1 MCSNR
6 YKTYH
11 ETINVDGLDIFYRH
25 AGDPGRPAI
34 LLLHGYPTSSHV
46 YRNVIEPLAETA
58 YVVAPDLP
66 GFGFS
71 SAPSIDAYDY
81 TFENLANTIEAFIE
95 ALGIQR
101 FFLYITDF
109 GTPVGYHLATRQP
122 DRILGLIAQ
131 DGNAHDEGLGPEWD
145 APKAFFAEPTEENRA
160 KLPDW
165 MNFEGTRNQY
175 IGGIPERLKVLF
187 PPEGW
192 YLDTERLARPGN
204 TDIQFELFTDYGSH
218 IARFPAIQAY
228 LRDHQ
233 PACLVL
239 WGRHDAFFAL
249 DEIMAYSR
257 DLDAVEIHVFESGH
271 MLLETHHRQ
280 CAALIAH
287 FMHEVETGVF
297 RDPAGR

>member
-1 MCSNR
+1 MRSDP
-6 YKTYH
+6 YKTRH
-11 ETINVDGLDIFYRH
+11 GTIRADGLDIFYRH
-25 AGDPGRPAI
+25 AGDPDRPAI

-46 YRNVIEPLAETA
+46 YRNIIEPLAETA
-58 YVVAPDLP
+58 YVVAPDMP

-71 SAPSIDAYDY
+71 SAPSTDAYDY

-95 ALGIQR
+95 ALGLER

-109 GTPVGYHLATRQP
+109 GAPVGYQLATRRP
-122 DRILGLIAQ
+122 DRILGLIVQ
-131 DGNAHDEGLGPEWD
+131 DGNAHEEGLGPDWD
-145 APKAFFAEPTEENRA
+145 APKVFFAEPTDNNRA

-175 IGGIPERLKVLF
+175 IGGLPERLKVLF
-187 PPEGW
+187 PPESW
-192 YLDTERLARPGN
+192 HLDTERLERPGN

-228 LRDHQ
+228 LRNHR

-239 WGRHDAFFAL
+239 WGRHDAFFAV
-249 DEIMAYSR
+249 DEIMAYNR
-257 DLDAVEIHVFESGH
+257 DLHAIEIHVFESGH

-280 CAALIAH
+280 CAAHIAH

-297 RDPAGR
+297 RDSERR